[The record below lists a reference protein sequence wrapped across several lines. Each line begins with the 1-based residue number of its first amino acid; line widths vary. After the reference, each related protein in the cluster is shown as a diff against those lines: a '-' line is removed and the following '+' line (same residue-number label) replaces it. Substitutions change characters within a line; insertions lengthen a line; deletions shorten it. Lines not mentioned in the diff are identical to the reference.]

1 MTTTASGQP
10 VPTGPGRGLRVAP
23 LGAYLLLGETGWS
36 ETSVRLAIPILDGQE
51 PSWSMNSAAG
61 IGWENIG

>member
-1 MTTTASGQP
+1 M
-10 VPTGPGRGLRVAP
+10 
-23 LGAYLLLGETGWS
+23 LGETGWS
-36 ETSVRLAIPILDGQE
+36 KAPSRLKIPILDGQE